1 VQFRPRILSTL
12 IDEQNG
18 DASIELAL
26 SVAEYFRLTQAQA
39 RQTAGEVAR
48 AVSRWRQEAT
58 SLGIPAAETE
68 IVASAF
74 EHEDLA
80 QARNLKISSR

>member
-1 VQFRPRILSTL
+1 MIAVVIL
-12 IDEQNG
+12 
-18 DASIELAL
+18 
-26 SVAEYFRLTQAQA
+26 VAEYFRLTQAQA
-39 RQTAGEVAR
+39 RETAYEVAK